1 MRPLGILISI
11 LVILSLVAVI
21 VLSRGGTVFYPPHG
35 DEIWENLTPSEG
47 FDPWFGGDPFTTEVA
62 LSKSGMRYNLSEIMK
77 IENVIGEES
86 ITYRSH
92 YNPDVSVVLTKTR
105 FYYGH
110 GDSYSPYLLSV
121 GLKIPSKHHTRPEV
135 EVIVEFDNLPEEPD
149 ENILRAL
156 GYEGSFETGYYDP
169 RTSTY
174 YQYDG
179 IMSIW
184 TKGEIE
190 IAPGWEINKVWT
202 IVCWEGHKENG
213 PLHPGTFRALINFE
227 NSLTTELENELKTIL
242 EAHGISSDVWER
254 ASVETWIYEEELLSF
269 PTVDIDPEAFD
280 WGEAMRVELTWLR
293 DNGVIS
299 GITDSDIESI
309 SSLCRL
315 RTSGYNGRV
324 VFYNGKWMYYHE
336 TGLSLIE

>member
-1 MRPLGILISI
+1 MRHLGILISI
-11 LVILSLVAVI
+11 LVILSLAAVI
-21 VLSRGGTVFYPPHG
+21 VLLRGEYRFSPPYG

-62 LSKSGMRYNLSEIMK
+62 LSKSGMIYNLSEIMK
-77 IENVIGEES
+77 IENVNICEES
-86 ITYRSH
+86 IIYRSH
-92 YNPDVSVVLTKTR
+92 YNPDVSVILTKTR

-149 ENILRAL
+149 ENILQAL
-156 GYEGSFETGYYDP
+156 GYEGSFEIERSDNFIYV
-169 RTSTY
+169 RSV
-174 YQYDG
+174 
-179 IMSIW
+179 W
-184 TKGEIE
+184 TRDTIE
-190 IAPGWEINKVWT
+190 IAPGWEIKKVWT

-213 PLHPGTFRALINFE
+213 PLHPGGFRALIRFE

-242 EAHGISSDVWER
+242 EVHGISSDVWER
-254 ASVETWIYEEELLSF
+254 ATVGTGTYEENMLSF

-280 WGEAMRVELTWLR
+280 WEEAMRVELTWLR

-309 SSLCRL
+309 SPLCKL
-315 RTSGYNGRV
+315 RTSGYNSRV
-324 VFYNGKWMYYHE
+324 VFYNGEWMNYHE
-336 TGLSLIE
+336 TGLPLISG

>member
-1 MRPLGILISI
+1 MKPLGILISI

-21 VLSRGGTVFYPPHG
+21 ALLRGEYRFSPPHG
-35 DEIWENLTPSEG
+35 DEIWENLTPFEG

-62 LSKSGMRYNLSEIMK
+62 LSKSGMIYNFSEIMK
-77 IENVIGEES
+77 IENVNIGEES

-105 FYYGH
+105 FYYDH

-121 GLKIPSKHHTRPEV
+121 GLKIPSKHHTQPMV
-135 EVIVEFDNLPEEPD
+135 DVTVEFDNLPERPD
-149 ENILRAL
+149 DNILQAL
-156 GYEGSFETGYYDP
+156 GYEGSFEIERSDNFIYV
-169 RTSTY
+169 RSV
-174 YQYDG
+174 
-179 IMSIW
+179 W
-184 TKGEIE
+184 TRDIIE
-190 IAPGWEINKVWT
+190 IASGWEINKVWT

-213 PLHPGTFRALINFE
+213 PYHPGGFHASISFE
-227 NSLTTELENELKTIL
+227 NSLTPELENELKTIL
-242 EAHGISSDVWER
+242 EAHGISGDVWER

-309 SSLCRL
+309 SSLCKL
-315 RTSGYNGRV
+315 GTSGYNSRV
-324 VFYNGKWMYYHE
+324 VFYNGKWVYYHE

>member
-1 MRPLGILISI
+1 M
-11 LVILSLVAVI
+11 ILSLAAVI
-21 VLSRGGTVFYPPHG
+21 VLLRGGTVFYPPHG

-62 LSKSGMRYNLSEIMK
+62 LSKSGMIYNLSEVMK
-77 IENVIGEES
+77 IENVNIGEES

-121 GLKIPSKHHTRPEV
+121 GLKIPSESGNVPYSLVRVVIELTERIEEV
-135 EVIVEFDNLPEEPD
+135 NENL
-149 ENILRAL
+149 IRSL
-156 GYEGSFETGYYDP
+156 GYEGEWFFNEDREGFKSGWVKNNIRIDAV
-169 RTSTY
+169 
-174 YQYDG
+174 G
-179 IMSIW
+179 
-184 TKGEIE
+184 GEMNE
-190 IAPGWEINKVWT
+190 LWWGEFRVF
-202 IVCWEGHKENG
+202 VEN
-213 PLHPGTFRALINFE
+213 E
-227 NSLTTELENELKTIL
+227 NSLSPELEEESKSIL
-242 EAHGISSDVWER
+242 EAHGINRSVWEN
-254 ASVETWIYEEELLSF
+254 AKIEVLEGMSEISI

-324 VFYNGKWMYYHE
+324 VFYNGDWMYYHE
-336 TGLSLIE
+336 TGLPLIE